1 MVESTALLTAAI
13 LSDDSEIGNGNEGGE
28 GKGMGEGRDGAGM
41 ALRGYAVRA
50 AYSAAFSR

>member
-13 LSDDSEIGNGNEGGE
+13 LSDEGSGNGSGFEEEKGGAARAS
-28 GKGMGEGRDGAGM
+28 M
-41 ALRGYAVRA
+41 GYAVRA